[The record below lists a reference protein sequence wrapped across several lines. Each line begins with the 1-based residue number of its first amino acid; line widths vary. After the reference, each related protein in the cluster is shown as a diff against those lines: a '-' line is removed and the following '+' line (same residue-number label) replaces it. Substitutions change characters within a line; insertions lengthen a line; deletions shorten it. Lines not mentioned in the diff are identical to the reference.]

1 MIWVYHYFRKHPY
14 KYIHVRPELH
24 PPWFVKLSKTPAPSI
39 IGPVVL
45 GTFVMRKLCFDQVS
59 LAALFLSSMRP
70 CTATNL
76 RDCETKR
83 QGMDTNQEHTWTWGP
98 LFLHIPPDHTRF
110 QQGGIQGGIPLI
122 EEWAISCW
130 KQNLPRS
137 LTVGKLQT
145 ITVEVIMLDE
155 LRNIE
160 TLIASY
166 INIVTS
172 TEDSNIGI
180 CNPSKDL
187 S

>member
-24 PPWFVKLSKTPAPSI
+24 PPWFVKLSKTPALPSI

-83 QGMDTNQEHTWTWGP
+83 QGMDTNQEHTLHMGYYSSIFLLIIPHFNKEGYKEGYHWLNNG
-98 LFLHIPPDHTRF
+98 LFHVEKRF
-110 QQGGIQGGIPLI
+110 FLGHLRW
-122 EEWAISCW
+122 ESC
-130 KQNLPRS
+130 K
-137 LTVGKLQT
+137 K
-145 ITVEVIMLDE
+145 
-155 LRNIE
+155 
-160 TLIASY
+160 
-166 INIVTS
+166 
-172 TEDSNIGI
+172 
-180 CNPSKDL
+180 
-187 S
+187 

>member
-14 KYIHVRPELH
+14 KYIHVCPELH
-24 PPWFVKLSKTPAPSI
+24 PPWFVKLSKTPALPSI

-83 QGMDTNQEHTWTWGP
+83 QGMEFESRRHMDME
-98 LFLHIPPDHTRF
+98 LSFLHIHPDHTPF

-122 EEWAISCW
+122 EQWAISCW
-130 KQNLPRS
+130 KQILPRS
-137 LTVGKLQT
+137 LTVGKLQK
-145 ITVEVIMLDE
+145 
-155 LRNIE
+155 NNGG
-160 TLIASY
+160 SY
-166 INIVTS
+166 HAGWVA
-172 TEDSNIGI
+172 
-180 CNPSKDL
+180 
-187 S
+187 